1 MAEQTVIR
9 ALTSS
14 ATGRRA
20 VLRGGL
26 TGAAGLAAAAL
37 IGCGTTKQDSAPA
50 ASAPAAAGAAKPKI
64 LNEALLA
71 LNDPNSKYP
80 FVVPEPDLP
89 PKKGGIL
96 KIAWLYDIA
105 SMDPTA
111 STSNSTLGIA
121 NAVGDRLIDRAHG
134 AQFNPLRTD
143 LVPGLALSWELSPDG
158 LTYTFKMTDKA
169 KFHNKPPVNGRTMTA
184 EDVKFVYERYR
195 TTGVSRAYFSNVDTI
210 TVANPT
216 TLTIKLKKPQPDFL
230 IPLASRE
237 LVTYAPEM
245 VDAGLL
251 KSNQDSIGTNGMIL
265 DVAKAG
271 ERISFVANKEYWRGA
286 PHLDG
291 IDLKPLPGE
300 AALETRRAMF
310 RTGQVDFTEGISPT
324 TRDTELILQ
333 SNPDTIAL
341 TLPLVRGTDLIGF
354 NMKNPKWQDDRI
366 RQALNLGLDREGFK
380 ATVGGGEGVAVL
392 NTLPWPYVFD
402 KMPTAAEHSKWF
414 RFDPAEAKKMLEA
427 AGAGNLQFEFLRT
440 TNYTTDASL
449 SFMIEN
455 YKKLGVTI
463 TPKTQDVTTFNVSW
477 SAQSYPDTAK
487 GPSVGY
493 VADTFYKNH
502 ITSGST
508 LNRWNISDPVIDDL
522 AAQQSAELNPQKRRE
537 LLRKVWD
544 RMSEKMYRIEGP
556 GTGAST
562 TLYRPYQRMYRTNAV
577 ISWFSPGG
585 DFGSYAYKAWMDK

>member
-1 MAEQTVIR
+1 MLIKGMHASPRHSQTTRRSVI
-9 ALTSS
+9 
-14 ATGRRA
+14 
-20 VLRGGL
+20 RGGL
-26 TGAAGLAAAAL
+26 LGSAGLAAAAL
-37 IGCGTTKQDSAPA
+37 FGCKTAAPTKAPGVSVPA
-50 ASAPAAAGAAKPKI
+50 AGGTAKPKI

-71 LNDPNSKYP
+71 LNDTGSKYP
-80 FVVPEPDLP
+80 FVVPEPDLA

-96 KIAWLYDIA
+96 KHAWLYDIA

-143 LVPGLALSWELSPDG
+143 LVPGLALSWELAPDG

-184 EDVKFVYERYR
+184 QDVKTVYERYR
-195 TTGVSRAYFSNVDTI
+195 STGVSRAYFSNADTI
-210 TVANPT
+210 TVVNPT
-216 TLTIKLKKPQPDFL
+216 TITIKLKKPQPDFL
-230 IPLASRE
+230 VPLAARE

-251 KSNQDSIGTNGMIL
+251 KNNIDSIGTNGMIL
-265 DVAKAG
+265 TVAKAG
-271 ERISFVANKEYWRGA
+271 DRISFVANKEYWRGE
-286 PHLDG
+286 PYLEG
-291 IDLKPLPGE
+291 IDMKPLPGE
-300 AALETRRAMF
+300 GALETRRAMF
-310 RTGQVDFTEGISPT
+310 RTGQVDFAEGISPT
-324 TRDTELILQ
+324 TRDTELVLQ
-333 SNPDTIAL
+333 SNPGTVAL

-354 NMKNPKWQDDRI
+354 NMKNPKWHDDRI

-380 ATVGGGEGVAVL
+380 ATVGGGDGVAVL
-392 NTLPWPYVFD
+392 NTLPWPYAFD
-402 KMPTAAEHSKWF
+402 KLPGAAEHGKWF
-414 RFDPAEAKKMLEA
+414 RFDPAEARKMLEA
-427 AGAGNLQFEFLRT
+427 AGAGTLQFEFLRT
-440 TNYTTDASL
+440 TNYTTDAAL

-477 SAQSYPDTAK
+477 SAQNYPDTAK

-493 VADTFYKNH
+493 VADTFYKDH

-508 LNRWNISDPVIDDL
+508 LNRWNISDPVVDDL

-556 GTGAST
+556 GTSGST
-562 TLYRPYQRMYRTNAV
+562 TLYPSYLRMYRISAV
-577 ISWFSPGG
+577 GSWFSPGG
-585 DFGSYAYKAWMDK
+585 DFASYAYKAWMDK